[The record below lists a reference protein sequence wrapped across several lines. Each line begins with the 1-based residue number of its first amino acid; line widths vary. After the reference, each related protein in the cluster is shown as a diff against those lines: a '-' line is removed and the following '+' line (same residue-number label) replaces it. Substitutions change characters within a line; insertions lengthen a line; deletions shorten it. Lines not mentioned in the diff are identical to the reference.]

1 VCVAPCLRPLRCS
14 HAPRPPRPQYEVFFG
29 AHHWFIVF
37 FVFLLAH
44 GPVFF
49 AWSILPLVLYIAER
63 YLRIFRGN
71 K

>member
-1 VCVAPCLRPLRCS
+1 
-14 HAPRPPRPQYEVFFG
+14 VFFG